1 MQHRKIALR
10 RSSIGAKGVYG
21 GPYLTG
27 WAAMGQPQTEALP
40 RCTACDGAGNDN
52 GFHWMSLHYSLQLI
66 APSGPCCP
74 HAFVEQAEPP
84 LALRV
89 QTGTVQ
95 PLQTVRTTHDA
106 TRVSANSGRS
116 SYDQTLPRVPN
127 CPHIPWPRADLSS
140 HLW

>member
-1 MQHRKIALR
+1 MEQKE
-10 RSSIGAKGVYG
+10 S
-21 GPYLTG
+21 
-27 WAAMGQPQTEALP
+27 TEALTSRGGLQWASRRQRHCL